1 MLFLVEENRHMELM
15 TWALNKKAFLTQ
27 KNDVTFILNIVF
39 GKIVNMIGYFIR
51 KLSALFCPN
60 PVTIQYIAF
69 VDIYLSL
76 NNWDHL
82 ECKEYS

>member
-1 MLFLVEENRHMELM
+1 M
-15 TWALNKKAFLTQ
+15 
-27 KNDVTFILNIVF
+27 VF

-82 ECKEYS
+82 ECKEFS